1 MRKRDISLDVIRCV
15 ALFSVVS
22 VHFMLNNGYYQ
33 AEMVGSRM
41 FIMSVMRAIFSVCVP
56 LFIVLTGYL
65 QCHKNVEKK
74 YYIGI
79 KETLIIYIL
88 ASIAHIIYKNSVL
101 GQEISFGNGVLSILN
116 FSAANYS
123 WYVEMYIGLFLLIPF
138 LNLIYLGLD
147 SKKKKQLLILSIG
160 VLTALPCVVNIFTF
174 PEGTGGF
181 DKLIPSWWQNIY
193 PLLYYFIGCYL
204 REYQVK
210 MNRLVNVLLFALVA
224 VLTGG
229 FMYYVNYGET
239 FVWGPWQRWESLPF
253 VVLTVLLFIFLKNL
267 PVQSL
272 PSLVQRG
279 ITGVA
284 SLCFGGYLVSYI
296 FDNIFYKV
304 LNEKIPTAP
313 ERLEYY
319 FVIVPLVFVCSL
331 ALSFVLRGIYL
342 GLDKGTLFIIRRIR
356 KEK

>member
-1 MRKRDISLDVIRCV
+1 MKRREISLDVIRCV

-33 AEMVGSRM
+33 TEMMGTRM
-41 FIMSVMRAIFSVCVP
+41 YIMSVMRAIFSVCVP

-65 QCHKNVEKK
+65 QCYKKVEKK
-74 YYIGI
+74 YYLGI

-88 ASIAHIIYKNSVL
+88 ASIAHIIYKNLVL
-101 GQEISFGNGVLSILN
+101 EEEISFGKGVLSILN

-138 LNLIYLGLD
+138 LNLIYQGLD
-147 SKKKKQLLILSIG
+147 TKKKKQLLILTIG
-160 VLTALPCVVNIFTF
+160 LLTSLPCVVNIFTF
-174 PEGTGGF
+174 SEGTSGF

-193 PLLYYFIGCYL
+193 PLLYYFIGCYI

-210 MNRLVNVLLFALVA
+210 INRLLNILLFVLVS
-224 VLTGG
+224 VVTGA
-229 FMYYVNYGET
+229 FIYYVNYGKT

-253 VVLTVLLFIFLKNL
+253 VILTVLLFIFLKNL
-267 PVQSL
+267 PFQSL

-279 ITGVA
+279 ITRVA

-313 ERLEYY
+313 ERLGYY
-319 FVIVPLVFVCSL
+319 FIIVPLVFVCSL
-331 ALSFVLRGIYL
+331 TLSFVLRVIYL
-342 GLDKGTLFIIRRIR
+342 GLNKGMFLARRIR

>member
-1 MRKRDISLDVIRCV
+1 MKKRDISLDVIRCV
-15 ALFSVVS
+15 ALFSVIS

-33 AEMVGSRM
+33 TEMIGSRM
-41 FIMSVMRAIFSVCVP
+41 FIMSVMRAVFSVCVP

-65 QCHKNVEKK
+65 QCYKTVEKK

-79 KETLIIYIL
+79 KETIIIYIL
-88 ASIAHIIYKNSVL
+88 ASVACIIYKNFIL
-101 GQEISFGNGVLSILN
+101 KQEISFGNGVLSILN

-138 LNLIYLGLD
+138 LNLIYQGLD
-147 SKKKKQLLILSIG
+147 TKRKKQLLILTIG
-160 VLTALPCVVNIFTF
+160 ILTALPCVVNIFTF
-174 PEGTGGF
+174 QEETTGF

-193 PLLYYFIGCYL
+193 PLLYYFIGCYI

-210 MNRLVNVLLFALVA
+210 INRLLNILLFVFVSVA
-224 VLTGG
+224 TGA
-229 FMYYVNYGET
+229 FIYYVNYGKT

-253 VVLTVLLFIFLKNL
+253 VILTVLLFIFLKNL
-267 PVQSL
+267 PFQSL
-272 PSLVQRG
+272 PSLIQRG
-279 ITGVA
+279 ITRVA

-296 FDNIFYKV
+296 FDNIFYRV
-304 LNEKIPTAP
+304 LNEKILTAP

-319 FVIVPLVFVCSL
+319 FVIVPVIFVCSL
-331 ALSFVLRGIYL
+331 TLSFVLRVIYL
-342 GLDKGTLFIIRRIR
+342 GLDKGIFIVRRIG